1 MNNYDYFNYL
11 NGFGDM
17 NYMTSPNGMIGDLN
31 YSDFIPNMNNMPSI
45 NNVPSNNMNNM
56 PNMNTNNGKTKDLF
70 NSEEGF
76 KRGNMFASLYDQ
88 YKDYKPITLKAGSE
102 REDMLMQIQEAGFA
116 MIDLG
121 LYLDTNPNDK
131 EMLKLFNMYRK
142 KEKELCNMFEK
153 KYGPLTF
160 DSEVNES
167 SWLWNKGPWPWE
179 VQR

>member
-11 NGFGDM
+11 NGFNDM
-17 NYMTSPNGMIGDLN
+17 NYMTNPNGMIGDLN

-45 NNVPSNNMNNM
+45 NNVPSNNM
-56 PNMNTNNGKTKDLF
+56 PNMNNNGKTKDLF

-76 KRGNMFASLYDQ
+76 KKGNMFASLYNQ
-88 YKDYKPITLKAGSE
+88 YKNYKPITLKADSE

-142 KEKELCNMFEK
+142 KEKELCDMFEK

-179 VQR
+179 VQK